1 MKVDDSNIIALTQ
14 LIASEI
20 IAGDETTLSFHER
33 GVAAMVDARGGLEKL
48 GVSGR
53 LASTL
58 SWVSLESAILRETKP
73 RAMYSNFCASSSTK
87 NYPNTA
93 TIPES
98 PIFSPRQEYQTVL
111 RSSRCST
118 RTLDLLKDIRMMLDL
133 FLHET
138 KHSRQNSQ
146 SLKNLY
152 KKITTQYPSAAELQK
167 SNVLTQNDWIYEA
180 CRVAS
185 VIQATAILK
194 RVPLSEALRYA
205 AQAESESPHASS
217 SGYSPDLFTS
227 PTDPFRRDSAA
238 TGISISSSS
247 SYAQTTT
254 PTNSN
259 NPFFPTNPPQTNPFG
274 SIPNFFPSPQAPA
287 PSPTTT
293 LLSNLKLAIQ
303 NSNISDCWNDMAG
316 VLLWISLVVGAASRK
331 SDKVLKRW
339 FAALAMRCSI
349 LLCFEHP
356 EPVHATMGRMGEIV
370 EGLEV
375 GVGGQAQVV
384 KGNGGAAGTKRRR
397 V

>member
-33 GVAAMVDARGGLEKL
+33 GVAAMVEARGGLEKL
-48 GVSGR
+48 GVNGR

-73 RAMYSNFCASSSTK
+73 RSTYSNFCASSSTK

-167 SNVLTQNDWIYEA
+167 CNVLTQNDWIYEA
-180 CRVAS
+180 VRVAS
-185 VIQATAILK
+185 VIQATAVLK

-205 AQAESESPHASS
+205 AQAESESPHVHSS
-217 SGYSPDLFTS
+217 FYPTDSLTS
-227 PTDPFRRDSAA
+227 PIDPFRRDSVA
-238 TGISISSSS
+238 TGISISPSS
-247 SYAQTTT
+247 SYAPSTTLIVPTT
-254 PTNSN
+254 PSH
-259 NPFFPTNPPQTNPFG
+259 TNPFAP
-274 SIPNFFPSPQAPA
+274 SHSFFPAPPA
-287 PSPTTT
+287 PPPSAITTV
-293 LLSNLKLAIQ
+293 LSNLKLAIQ

-316 VLLWISLVVGAASRK
+316 VLLWIALVVGAASRR
-331 SDKVLKRW
+331 SDKVLKKW
-339 FAALAMRCSI
+339 FAALAIRCSI

-356 EPVHATMGRMGEIV
+356 EPVHATLGRMSEIV

-375 GVGGQAQVV
+375 GSGQGQAQVV
-384 KGNGGAAGTKRRR
+384 KAGAKKRK
-397 V
+397 VYGP